1 MHVYFIF
8 NDAATKF
15 DNIEHYRFVHYFQ
28 RGRLIDDKW
37 FVTRTKLNEHNAKKM
52 LMHIEEL
59 FELTFGRRMD

>member
-37 FVTRTKLNEHNAKKM
+37 FATRTTLNELGAGNM
-52 LMHIEEL
+52 LMHLEEL
-59 FELTFGRRMD
+59 LELPFGRRVD